1 MERHL
6 RVLSYNI
13 HKGFA
18 LTQNFVLESIRENI
32 RRVGADIVF
41 LQEVQA
47 QNNLHKKRIQGWPE
61 DQLEYLADSIW
72 PHFAYGKNAIYEAG
86 HHGNAILSKYPIVD
100 HENIDISN
108 NRFER
113 RGILHAV
120 IETQA
125 GPSHLLNVHLDL
137 TAGGRKTQCDRIVER
152 IKGSIPERERLILA
166 GDFNDW
172 RGLISNNFETRLG
185 LVEAFLKTK
194 GVHARTFPSIYPML
208 TLDRIYL
215 RGYQPISAIAHSGSP
230 WSRLSDHLAIETKL
244 IPE

>member
-1 MERHL
+1 M

-18 LTQNFVLESIRENI
+18 LTQRFVLESIRENI

-47 QNNLHKKRIQGWPE
+47 QNLRHQKRINGWPE

-72 PHFAYGKNAIYEAG
+72 PHFAYGKNAVYDDG
-86 HHGNAILSKYPIVD
+86 HHGNAILSKFPIIQ
-100 HENIDISN
+100 HENIDIST

-120 IETQA
+120 IDSQV

-137 TAGGRKTQCDRIVER
+137 TEVGRKIQCDRIAKR
-152 IKGSIPERERLILA
+152 IEQVIPQRERLILA

-172 RGLISNNFETRLG
+172 RGQISHSFQSQLG
-185 LVEAFLKTK
+185 LIEAFLKTQ
-194 GVHARTFPSIYPML
+194 GGHAKTFPSFFPVL

-215 RGYQPISAIAHSGSP
+215 RGYRPLEASTHRGAP
-230 WSRLSDHLAIETKL
+230 WSTLSDHLAIETHL
-244 IPE
+244 VPD